1 MTKYD
6 IITKTLKNYGR
17 LDSEQLRLL
26 NLLIEEIIDFDK
38 QHSLQNGSLVFEIL
52 LEKMIMEVKLKN
64 HQSY

>member
-1 MTKYD
+1 MTKYNV
-6 IITKTLKNYGR
+6 ITKTLKNYGR

-38 QHSLQNGSLVFEIL
+38 QHSFQSGLVVEVL

>member
-1 MTKYD
+1 MTKYN

-38 QHSLQNGSLVFEIL
+38 QHSLQNGSLVVEVL
-52 LEKMIMEVKLKN
+52 LEKMILEVKLKN

>member
-38 QHSLQNGSLVFEIL
+38 QHSLSNGSLVFEIL